1 MSDIAKNIQR
11 DVFMY
16 LLAIITLV
24 VSAVSF
30 GILVF
35 QYINIY
41 FPDILTDYYFS
52 RSAYFGSIR
61 QSLAFVI
68 VVFPV
73 YIWVSRFLRRDI
85 EANPEKKDLKIRKW
99 LLYLTVFAAGLT
111 IIGDLVALLN
121 TFLEGEITARFIL
134 KVLTIFFIAGSV
146 FFYYFRELRS
156 DELKKDVWKAW
167 GIRAFPWAVISVVL
181 AAVVFGFVVAGSPT
195 SRRTERFD
203 ERRVQDL
210 SVIQSHV
217 INYWQNKGSLPGNL
231 DELPNDILGV
241 VVPVDPKTGNA
252 YEYRV
257 MGDLKFQLCATFETS
272 STEDVNGRKMIPALP
287 MSYPYPGGEIETWQH
302 GIGRT
307 CFERTID
314 PDFFKIEKPRPL

>member
-1 MSDIAKNIQR
+1 MNKNLPR
-11 DVFMY
+11 DVFLY
-16 LLAIITLV
+16 LLAIVTLV
-24 VSAVSF
+24 ASAVSF

-52 RSAYFGSIR
+52 KSAYFGSIR
-61 QSLAFVI
+61 QSLAVLI

-73 YIWVSRFLRRDI
+73 YIWVSRFLRKDI
-85 EANPEKKDLKIRKW
+85 EENPEKRELKIRKW

-111 IIGDLVALLN
+111 IIGDLVALVN
-121 TFLEGEITARFIL
+121 TFLEGEITARFVL
-134 KVLTIFFIAGSV
+134 KVLAIFFIAGSV
-146 FFYYFRELRS
+146 FFYYFKELRS
-156 DELKKDVWKAW
+156 DESKDAWKAW
-167 GIRAFPWAVISVVL
+167 GIRAFPWIVIMAVA
-181 AAVVFGFVVAGSPT
+181 AAVTFGFFVAGSPV

-203 ERRVQDL
+203 ERRVNDL

-217 INYWQNKGSLPGNL
+217 ISYWQNKNVLPSNL
-231 DELPNDILGV
+231 NQLPNDILGIV
-241 VVPVDPKTGNA
+241 IPKDPKTGDE

-257 MGDLKFQLCATFETS
+257 LGDLRFQLCAVFETS
-272 STEDVNGRKMIPALP
+272 STDDVDGRRVMP

-307 CFERTID
+307 CFDRTID
-314 PDFFKIEKPRPL
+314 PDYFKIEKPRPL

>member
-1 MSDIAKNIQR
+1 MPENIKNLPR

-16 LLAIITLV
+16 LLAVVTLV

-35 QYINIY
+35 QYISIY
-41 FPDILTDYYFS
+41 FPDILTDYYYS
-52 RSAYFGSIR
+52 KSAYFGTIR
-61 QSLAFVI
+61 QSMAFLI

-73 YIWVSRFLRRDI
+73 YIWASRFLRRDL
-85 EANPEKKDLKIRKW
+85 EENPEKKDLKIRKW

-121 TFLEGEITARFIL
+121 TFLEGEITTRFIL
-134 KVLTIFFIAGSV
+134 KILTIFFIAGSV
-146 FFYYFRELRS
+146 FYYYFK
-156 DELKKDVWKAW
+156 ELKSKYSL
-167 GIRAFPWAVISVVL
+167 RLFPWAIILVAL
-181 AAVVFGFVVAGSPT
+181 AAVVFGFFVAGTPAD
-195 SRRTERFD
+195 RRLVRFD
-203 ERRVQDL
+203 ERRVNDL
-210 SVIQSHV
+210 SIIQSQV
-217 INYWQNKGSLPGNL
+217 INYWQNKGALSTDLNNL
-231 DELPNDILGV
+231 RSDITGFE
-241 VVPVDPKTGNA
+241 VPVDPKTGEA

-272 STEDVNGRKMIPALP
+272 SDESQNGKDVLP
-287 MSYPYPGGEIETWQH
+287 MSYPYPDDNLYTWQH

-314 PDFFKIEKPRPL
+314 PDFLKPPRL